1 VVLRAS
7 KSAWGWIVPGLSCFV
22 PGTGGGRFSDFCR
35 KARNFRGG
43 ARLERHEKT
52 TRQNTDRRASHG
64 MLSFIVVLF
73 ITALAI
79 AGLYFFVFTPEKQQ
93 GQPAPHAIN
102 QSQ

>member
-1 VVLRAS
+1 VEAGFAIFAA
-7 KSAWGWIVPGLSCFV
+7 K
-22 PGTGGGRFSDFCR
+22 PGTFAVGRGWSAM
-35 KARNFRGG
+35 K
-43 ARLERHEKT
+43 KT

-73 ITALAI
+73 IAALAI